1 MHQIVLNAEVRYLQE
16 KPVKRILEPELMEDD
31 EQARAY
37 AESDFEEPHGNFI
50 KLFKEIFAGR
60 EIGGHVL
67 DVGCGAADITIR
79 FAKAY
84 PGCIVHGIDGSEAM
98 LHYGRKR
105 LAQEYD
111 VGGRVELS
119 QGIVPGAKLPQKKY
133 DAIISNSIL
142 HHLENPQVLWKTVKL
157 YAGSG
162 AAVFIMDLKRPAT
175 IAEARE
181 LVETYAADEAEV
193 HKRDFYNSFL
203 AAFEVEEVRVQLAEA
218 ELCNLTVD
226 EASNRHLII
235 TGNIS

>member
-1 MHQIVLNAEVRYLQE
+1 M
-16 KPVKRILEPELMEDD
+16 KRILEPELMEDD

-67 DVGCGAADITIR
+67 DVGCGPADITIR

-84 PGCIVHGIDGSEAM
+84 PGCIVHGVDGSEAM

-105 LAQEYD
+105 LAEEYD
-111 VGGRVELS
+111 VEGRVELI
-119 QGIVPGAKLPQKKY
+119 QGIVPGAKLPRKKY

-142 HHLENPQVLWKTVKL
+142 HHLENPQVLWKTIKL

-175 IAEARE
+175 IAEAQQ

-203 AAFEVEEVRVQLAEA
+203 AAFEAEEIRAQLKEA
-218 ELCNLTVD
+218 NLDNLNVD
-226 EASNRHLII
+226 EVSDRHLLAA
-235 TGNIS
+235 GNVL